1 MNDSSHPN
9 SPEEQLPH
17 EVVAALRDRYGPENR
32 VPESL
37 DNVILTDAAEHLRTI
52 SPPTPIQPTKRRKMW
67 IAASTGS
74 LAAAMLLFVMW
85 PDGVQQPPMPSE
97 QVVAS
102 RAADV
107 SEADADSFV
116 LDSKDIDQ
124 NGSVDILDAFA
135 LARTVQ
141 TNESDLSRWDQNGD
155 GQTDQDDINLIA
167 MTAVTL

>member
-9 SPEEQLPH
+9 LPEEQLPH

-32 VPESL
+32 VPEAL
-37 DNVILTDAAEHLRTI
+37 DNVILSDAADHLRTI
-52 SPPTPIQPTKRRKMW
+52 SPPTPLPPSRRQKTW
-67 IAASTGS
+67 IAVSTGS

-85 PDGVQQPPMPSE
+85 PDGIPQSQPVPERMAAAE
-97 QVVAS
+97 T
-102 RAADV
+102 ADV
-107 SEADADSFV
+107 GEADVEHAAFA
-116 LDSKDIDQ
+116 SKDIDQ
-124 NGSVDILDAFA
+124 NGAVDILDAFA

-141 TNESDLSRWDQNGD
+141 TESSNLSRWDQNGD